1 MFRHYLTVA
10 VRSFRRGPLTASVN
24 IFALALGLTAFVI
37 AYGVVSYWERSERHF
52 ANADRT
58 YVVTATFEGRDGQ
71 RRATPLPFTNRLYAD
86 YLRAD
91 FPELETVA
99 RAQVM
104 YEETGVAAG
113 DVYKAMFVVGVE
125 SEFLEI
131 FDLPFVAGDAKAL
144 SQPNSAVLTAETA
157 ALLFGAADPIGQTI
171 TLANVLDV
179 TVTGVVAPVPEPSH
193 LGRAESASM
202 RFDVLASWDTLDGV
216 QTAART
222 RAAERDPA
230 AAARNQPPP
239 NASPQPENWLGG
251 YCCTTY
257 AMTSR
262 ENTLSTATLNERLKA
277 FGEAHIPLAQK
288 EITTLT
294 IGAVPITSLMT
305 AQLNSQLLS
314 GAPISITTL
323 LLALGTLVLV
333 VACVNYANLATA
345 QAARRA
351 REVGL
356 RKALGANRRRVML
369 QYLAESAV
377 LTAAAAL
384 LSLVAVRLV
393 IPVLRD
399 AVGIDLGLSLFD
411 GASFWLFLAALLG
424 AVTLLGGAYPA
435 LVLSRVAPVEALRV
449 GRSRIG
455 PRFAGTIL
463 VGVQFAAASF
473 LLIVVLVMHAQNDE
487 LERTGL
493 GSATDPLVVIS
504 NAPQFSEID
513 NNLLRAELER
523 LPQVRG
529 VSEISTPPW
538 SASVNLVGF
547 ARTPDADTTA
557 VTTYLNVV
565 GHDFFSTLGFT
576 VLAGR
581 GFDRDHGEDAFRGFN
596 IVQLNEG
603 RPINAVIDASLA
615 RQLGFESPQAAVDQ
629 TIYIPDSFSRAFGGK
644 AVQLRVIGVVADKP
658 LHLRG
663 GNATSNVYWLQP
675 GLNFQVVRIAAN
687 GVAGGL
693 EAIDTV
699 WNRLSPKIAINR
711 DFMDQLF
718 DENYENFARINQVF
732 GGLALVAVVIALIG
746 LFGMAIHVASRRVRE
761 IGVRKSIGAR
771 TSQVVVMLIRDFS
784 KPVLIANL
792 VAWPLAYFAAQQY
805 LSVFLHRVA
814 LTPVPF
820 ALSLVLALGVA
831 WIAVGGQALRAAR
844 VNPANVLRI
853 E

>member
-1 MFRHYLTVA
+1 MFGHYLTVA

-37 AYGVVSYWERSERHF
+37 AYGIVNYWERSERHF
-52 ANADRT
+52 PNADRT
-58 YVVTATFEGRDGQ
+58 YVVTAAFQGRNGQ
-71 RRATPLPFTNRLYAD
+71 GRATPLPMTNRLYAD

-91 FPELETVA
+91 FPEFEAVA

-104 YEETGVAAG
+104 NQETGVTG
-113 DVYKAMFVVGVE
+113 GEVHTRMFVVGVE

-131 FDLPFVAGDAKAL
+131 FDLPFVAGDSTAL
-144 SQPNSAVLTAETA
+144 SQPNSAVLTQETA
-157 ALLFGAADPIGQTI
+157 ARLFGGANPLGQTI
-171 TLANVLDV
+171 TLANVFDV

-193 LGRAESASM
+193 LGRTESASM
-202 RFDVLASWDTLDGV
+202 RFDVLTSWDTLDGV
-216 QTAART
+216 QAAGRA
-222 RAAERDPA
+222 RAAELDPT

-239 NASPQPENWLGG
+239 NAPPQPENWLGG
-251 YCCTTY
+251 YCCQTY
-257 AMTSR
+257 VMLSR
-262 ENTLSTATLNERLKA
+262 DSNLTAATLNERLKA

-288 EITTLT
+288 ELATLT
-294 IGAVPITSLMT
+294 IGAVPITSMMA

-323 LLALGTLVLV
+323 LLMLGALVLV

-356 RKALGANRRRVML
+356 RKALGASRRRVML

-377 LTAAAAL
+377 LTGVATL

-393 IPVLRD
+393 IPVLRN

-411 GASFWLFLAALLG
+411 GVGFWLFLAVLLG

-435 LVLSRVAPVEALRV
+435 LVLSRVAPVLALRT

-473 LLIVVLVMHAQNDE
+473 LLIVVLVMYAQNDE

-493 GSATDPLVVIS
+493 GSMTDPLVVIT
-504 NAPQFSEID
+504 NAASFSGVD
-513 NNLLRAELER
+513 NDLLRTELER

-529 VSEISTPPW
+529 VSEVSTPPW
-538 SASVNLVGF
+538 SPTVNLMTF

-557 VTTYLNVV
+557 VTTYMNIV
-565 GHDFFSTLGFT
+565 GYDFFSTLGFT

-581 GFDRDHGEDAFRGFN
+581 GFDRDHGEDVFRGLN
-596 IVQLNEG
+596 MAQLGEG
-603 RPINAVIDASLA
+603 GPINAVIDASLA
-615 RQLGFESPQAAVDQ
+615 RQLGFESPEAAVDQ
-629 TIYIPDSFSRAFGGK
+629 TFYIPDRFSRAFGGR
-644 AVQLRVIGVVADKP
+644 AVPLQVIGVVADKP

-663 GNATSNVYWLQP
+663 AGATSNVYWLQP
-675 GLNFQVVRIAAN
+675 GLNFQIVRIAASDVS
-687 GVAGGL
+687 GAL
-693 EAIDTV
+693 EAIDAT
-699 WNRLSPKIAINR
+699 WDRLSPKPTINR

-732 GGLALVAVVIALIG
+732 GGLASVAVLIALIG
-746 LFGMAIHVASRRVRE
+746 LFGMAVHVASRRVRE

-771 TSQVVVMLIRDFS
+771 TSEIIVMLVRDFS

-792 VAWPLAYFAAQQY
+792 VAWPLAYLAAQQY
-805 LSVFLHRVA
+805 LSLFMHRIP
-814 LTPVPF
+814 LTPMPF
-820 ALSLVLALGVA
+820 ALSLVLALAVA
-831 WIAVGGQALRAAR
+831 WIAVGGQAVRAAR
-844 VNPANVLRI
+844 VNPANVLRV

>member
-1 MFRHYLTVA
+1 MFRHYLAIA
-10 VRSFRRGPLTASVN
+10 VRSFRRAPFAASVN

-37 AYGVVSYWERSERHF
+37 AYGVVTYWDRSEGYF
-52 ANADRT
+52 PNAERT
-58 YVVTATFEGRDGQ
+58 YVVTATFQGRDGG
-71 RRATPLPFTNRLYAD
+71 RATPLPMTNRLYAD

-91 FPELETVA
+91 FPEFEAVA
-99 RAQVM
+99 RAQLM

-113 DVYKAMFVVGVE
+113 DSYTEMSVVGAE
-125 SEFLEI
+125 NEFLRI

-144 SQPNSAVLTAETA
+144 SQPRSAVLTEDA
-157 ALLFGAADPIGQTI
+157 AKRLFGAANPLGKTI

-179 TVTGVVAPVPEPSH
+179 TVTGIVADVPGPSH
-193 LGRAESASM
+193 LGKTETASL

-216 QTAART
+216 QDAARARLGARNPNTAA
-222 RAAERDPA
+222 
-230 AAARNQPPP
+230 NQPPR
-239 NASPQPENWLGG
+239 NAPPPPENWLGG

-257 AMTSR
+257 VMLSR
-262 ENTLSTATLNERLKA
+262 GSGLTDATLNERLKA
-277 FGEAHIPLAQK
+277 FGVAHIPLAQK

-294 IGAVPITSLMT
+294 IGAVPVTSLMT

-323 LLALGTLVLV
+323 LLVLGTLVLV

-377 LTAAAAL
+377 LTGIATV
-384 LSLVAVRLV
+384 LSLVVVRLV
-393 IPVLRD
+393 APLLRN
-399 AVGIDLGLSLFD
+399 AVDIDLRLSLFD
-411 GASFWLFLAALLG
+411 GAGFWLFLAVLLG

-435 LVLSRVAPVEALRV
+435 LVLSRVAPVTALRV

-455 PRFAGTIL
+455 PRFAGTVL

-473 LLIVVLVMHAQNDE
+473 LLIVVLVMYGQNRE

-493 GSATDPLVVIS
+493 GGTTDRLVMIA
-504 NAPQFSEID
+504 NAPQFSEVD
-513 NNLLRAELER
+513 NELLRKELER

-538 SASVNLVGF
+538 SPQVNLIGF
-547 ARTPDADTTA
+547 ARTPDADATA
-557 VTTYLNVV
+557 VTTYLNTV
-565 GHDFFSTLGFT
+565 GYDFFSTLGFT

-581 GFDRDHGEDAFRGFN
+581 GFDRAHGEDAFRGFN
-596 IVQLNEG
+596 LAQLNDG

-615 RQLGFESPQAAVDQ
+615 AKLGFASPDAAIDQ
-629 TIYIPDSFSRAFGGK
+629 TFYIPDNFTRAFGGK
-644 AVQLRVIGVVADKP
+644 AVEVRAIGVVADKP

-663 GNATSNVYWLQP
+663 ATSNIYWLQP
-675 GLNFQVVRIAAN
+675 GQAFQVVRVAAN
-687 GVAGGL
+687 DVSGGL
-693 EAIDTV
+693 AAIDAA
-699 WNRLSPKIAINR
+699 WKRISPKIPITR
-711 DFMDQLF
+711 KFMDQLF
-718 DENYENFARINQVF
+718 DKSYENFARINQVF
-732 GGLALVAVVIALIG
+732 AGLALVAVSIALIG
-746 LFGMAIHVASRRVRE
+746 LFGMAIHVAGRRLRE

-771 TSQVVVMLIRDFS
+771 TSQVVLMLIRDFS

-792 VAWPLAYFAAQQY
+792 VAWPLGYFAAQQY
-805 LSVFLHRVA
+805 LSVFMHRIP
-814 LTPVPF
+814 LTPAPF
-820 ALSLVLALGVA
+820 GLSLAMVLAVA
-831 WIAVGGQALRAAR
+831 WIAVGGHAVRAAR
-844 VNPANVLRI
+844 ISPADVLRVD
-853 E
+853 

>member
-10 VRSFRRGPLTASVN
+10 VRSFRRGPLAASVN
-24 IFALALGLTAFVI
+24 IFALALGLMAFVV
-37 AYGVVSYWERSERHF
+37 AYGVVNYWDRSERHF
-52 ANADRT
+52 RNADRT
-58 YVVTATFEGRDGQ
+58 YVVTAAFQGRDGQ
-71 RRATPLPFTNRLYAD
+71 GRATPVPFTNRLYAD

-91 FPELETVA
+91 FPEFEAVA

-104 YEETGVAAG
+104 YEETGVTAG
-113 DVYKAMFVVGVE
+113 DVHAEMFVVGVE

-131 FDLPFVAGDAKAL
+131 FDLPFVAGDSKAL
-144 SQPNSAVLTAETA
+144 SQPNSAVLAEEVA
-157 ALLFGAADPIGQTI
+157 AQLFGAANPIGQTI

-193 LGRAESASM
+193 LGRGESASL

-216 QTAART
+216 QAAGRA
-222 RAAERDPA
+222 RAAERNPA
-230 AAARNQPPP
+230 AAPQGPPP
-239 NASPQPENWLGG
+239 NAPPPPENWLGG

-257 AMTSR
+257 VM
-262 ENTLSTATLNERLKA
+262 LSSDSDLSAKTLNERLKA
-277 FGEAHIPLAQK
+277 FGEVRIPLAQK

-294 IGAVPITSLMT
+294 IGAVPITSLLT
-305 AQLNSQLLS
+305 TQLNSQLLS

-323 LLALGTLVLV
+323 LLALGALVLV

-356 RKALGANRRRVML
+356 RKALGASRRRVML

-393 IPVLRD
+393 TPVLRN

-411 GASFWLFLAALLG
+411 GVGFWLFLAALL
-424 AVTLLGGAYPA
+424 AVVTLLGGAYPA

-473 LLIVVLVMHAQNDE
+473 LLIVVLVMQAQNDE

-493 GSATDPLVVIS
+493 GSTTDPLIVIA
-504 NAPQFSEID
+504 NAPQFSGVEND
-513 NNLLRAELER
+513 LLRTELER

-529 VSEISTPPW
+529 VSEVSTPPW
-538 SASVNLVGF
+538 SPSVNLMGF
-547 ARTPDADTTA
+547 ARTPDADSTA
-557 VTTYLNVV
+557 VQTYLNIV
-565 GHDFFSTLGFT
+565 GYDFFSTLGFT
-576 VLAGR
+576 LLAGR
-581 GFDRDHGEDAFRGFN
+581 GFDRDHGEDVFRGFN
-596 IVQLNEG
+596 MAQLNDG

-615 RQLGFESPQAAVDQ
+615 RQLGFESPEAAVDQ
-629 TIYIPDSFSRAFGGK
+629 TFYIPDSFTRAFGGQ
-644 AVQLRVIGVVADKP
+644 AAQLRVIGVVADKP

-663 GNATSNVYWLQP
+663 AGATSNVYWLRP
-675 GLNFQVVRIAAN
+675 GHNFQIVRIAAN
-687 GVAGGL
+687 DVAGAL
-693 EAIDTV
+693 EQVDAA
-699 WNRLSPKIAINR
+699 WARLSPKHPISR

-732 GGLALVAVVIALIG
+732 GGLALVAVMIALVG
-746 LFGMAIHVASRRVRE
+746 LFGMAVHVASRRVRE

-771 TSQVVVMLIRDFS
+771 TRQVVVMLIRDFS

-805 LSVFLHRVA
+805 LSVFMHRVP
-814 LTPVPF
+814 LTPLPF
-820 ALSLVLALGVA
+820 VLSLILALAIA
-831 WIAVGGQALRAAR
+831 WLAVGGQAMRAAR
-844 VNPANVLRI
+844 VNPANVLRA

>member
-1 MFRHYLTVA
+1 MFRHYLAIA
-10 VRSFRRGPLTASVN
+10 VRSFRRAPFAASVN

-37 AYGVVSYWERSERHF
+37 AYGVVTYWDRSEGYF
-52 ANADRT
+52 PNAERT
-58 YVVTATFEGRDGQ
+58 YVVTATFQGRDGG
-71 RRATPLPFTNRLYAD
+71 RATPLPMTNRLYAD

-91 FPELETVA
+91 FPEFEAVA
-99 RAQVM
+99 RAQLM

-113 DVYKAMFVVGVE
+113 DAYTEMSVVGAE
-125 SEFLEI
+125 SEFLKI
-131 FDLPFVAGDAKAL
+131 FDLPFKAGDAKAL
-144 SQPNSAVLTAETA
+144 SQPRSAVLTEDA
-157 ALLFGAADPIGQTI
+157 AKRLFGAANPLGKTI

-179 TVTGVVAPVPEPSH
+179 TVTGVVADVPGPSH
-193 LGRAESASM
+193 LGKTETASL

-216 QTAART
+216 QDAARARLGARNPNTAA
-222 RAAERDPA
+222 
-230 AAARNQPPP
+230 NQPPR
-239 NASPQPENWLGG
+239 NAPPPPENWLGG

-257 AMTSR
+257 VMLSR
-262 ENTLSTATLNERLKA
+262 GSGLTDATLNERLKA

-294 IGAVPITSLMT
+294 IGAVPVTSLMT

-323 LLALGTLVLV
+323 LLVLGTLVLV

-377 LTAAAAL
+377 LTGIATV
-384 LSLVAVRLV
+384 LSLVVVRLV
-393 IPVLRD
+393 APLLRN
-399 AVGIDLGLSLFD
+399 AVDIDLRLSLFD
-411 GASFWLFLAALLG
+411 GAGFWLFLAVLLG
-424 AVTLLGGAYPA
+424 AVTVLGGAYPA
-435 LVLSRVAPVEALRV
+435 LVLSRVAPVTALRV

-455 PRFAGTIL
+455 PRFAGTVL

-473 LLIVVLVMHAQNDE
+473 LLIMVLVMYGQNRE

-493 GSATDPLVVIS
+493 GGTTDRLVMIA
-504 NAPQFSEID
+504 NAPQFSEVD
-513 NNLLRAELER
+513 NELLRKELER

-538 SASVNLVGF
+538 SPQVNLVGF
-547 ARTPDADTTA
+547 ARTPDADATA
-557 VTTYLNVV
+557 VTTYLNTV
-565 GHDFFSTLGFT
+565 GYDFFSTLGFT

-596 IVQLNEG
+596 LAQLNDG

-615 RQLGFESPQAAVDQ
+615 AKLGFASPEAAIDQ
-629 TIYIPDSFSRAFGGK
+629 TFFIPDNFTRAFGGK
-644 AVQLRVIGVVADKP
+644 AVEVRAIGVVADKP

-663 GNATSNVYWLQP
+663 ATSNIYWLQP
-675 GLNFQVVRIAAN
+675 GQAFQVVRVAAN
-687 GVAGGL
+687 DVSGGL
-693 EAIDTV
+693 AAIDATWKRV
-699 WNRLSPKIAINR
+699 SPKIPITR
-711 DFMDQLF
+711 KFMDQLF
-718 DENYENFARINQVF
+718 DKSYENFARINQVF
-732 GGLALVAVVIALIG
+732 AGLALVAVSIALIG
-746 LFGMAIHVASRRVRE
+746 LFGMAIHVAGRRLRE

-771 TSQVVVMLIRDFS
+771 TGQVVLMLIRDFS

-792 VAWPLAYFAAQQY
+792 VAWPLGYFAAQQY
-805 LSVFLHRVA
+805 LSVFMHRIP
-814 LTPVPF
+814 LTPAPF
-820 ALSLVLALGVA
+820 GLSLAMVLAVA
-831 WIAVGGQALRAAR
+831 WIAVGGHAVRAAR
-844 VNPANVLRI
+844 ISPADVLRVD
-853 E
+853 

>member
-1 MFRHYLTVA
+1 MFRHYLAIA
-10 VRSFRRGPLTASVN
+10 VRSFRRAPFAASVN

-37 AYGVVSYWERSERHF
+37 AYGVVTYWDRSEGYF
-52 ANADRT
+52 PNAERT
-58 YVVTATFEGRDGQ
+58 YVVTATFQGRDGG
-71 RRATPLPFTNRLYAD
+71 RATPLPMTNRLYAD

-91 FPELETVA
+91 FPEFEAVA
-99 RAQVM
+99 RAQLM

-113 DVYKAMFVVGVE
+113 DAYTEMSVVGAE
-125 SEFLEI
+125 SEFLKI
-131 FDLPFVAGDAKAL
+131 FDLPFKAGDAKAL
-144 SQPNSAVLTAETA
+144 SQPRSAVLTEDA
-157 ALLFGAADPIGQTI
+157 AKRLFGAANPLGKTI

-179 TVTGVVAPVPEPSH
+179 TVTAVVADVPGPSH
-193 LGRAESASM
+193 LGKTETASL

-216 QTAART
+216 QDAARARLGARNPNTAA
-222 RAAERDPA
+222 
-230 AAARNQPPP
+230 NQPPR
-239 NASPQPENWLGG
+239 NAPPPPENWLGG

-257 AMTSR
+257 VMLSR
-262 ENTLSTATLNERLKA
+262 GSGLTDATLNERLKA

-294 IGAVPITSLMT
+294 IGAVPVTSLMT

-323 LLALGTLVLV
+323 LLVLGTLVLV

-377 LTAAAAL
+377 LTGIATV
-384 LSLVAVRLV
+384 LSLVVVRLV
-393 IPVLRD
+393 APLLRN
-399 AVGIDLGLSLFD
+399 AVDIDLRLSLFD
-411 GASFWLFLAALLG
+411 GAGFWLFLAVLLG

-435 LVLSRVAPVEALRV
+435 LVLSRVAPVTALRV

-455 PRFAGTIL
+455 PRFAGTVL

-473 LLIVVLVMHAQNDE
+473 LLIVVLVMYGQNRE

-493 GSATDPLVVIS
+493 GGTTDRLVMIA
-504 NAPQFSEID
+504 NAPQFSEVD
-513 NNLLRAELER
+513 NELLRKELER

-538 SASVNLVGF
+538 SPQVNLVGF
-547 ARTPDADTTA
+547 ARTPDADATA
-557 VTTYLNVV
+557 VTTYLNTV
-565 GHDFFSTLGFT
+565 GYDFFSTLGFT

-596 IVQLNEG
+596 LAQLNDG

-615 RQLGFESPQAAVDQ
+615 AKLGFASPEAAIDQ
-629 TIYIPDSFSRAFGGK
+629 TFYIPDNFTRAFGGK
-644 AVQLRVIGVVADKP
+644 AVEVRAIGVVADKP

-663 GNATSNVYWLQP
+663 ATSNIYWLQP
-675 GLNFQVVRIAAN
+675 GQAFQVVRVAAN
-687 GVAGGL
+687 DVSGGL
-693 EAIDTV
+693 AAIDATWKRV
-699 WNRLSPKIAINR
+699 SPKIPITR
-711 DFMDQLF
+711 KFMDQLF
-718 DENYENFARINQVF
+718 DKSYENFARINQVF
-732 GGLALVAVVIALIG
+732 AGLALVAVSIALIG
-746 LFGMAIHVASRRVRE
+746 LFGMAIHVAGRRLRE

-771 TSQVVVMLIRDFS
+771 TGQVVLMLIRDFS
-784 KPVLIANL
+784 KPVIIANL
-792 VAWPLAYFAAQQY
+792 VAWPLGYFAAQQY
-805 LSVFLHRVA
+805 LSVFMHRIP
-814 LTPVPF
+814 LTPAPF
-820 ALSLVLALGVA
+820 GLSLAMVLAVA
-831 WIAVGGQALRAAR
+831 WIAVGGHAVRAAR
-844 VNPANVLRI
+844 ISPADVLRVD
-853 E
+853 

>member
-10 VRSFRRGPLTASVN
+10 VRSFRRGPLAASIN

-37 AYGVVSYWERSERHF
+37 AYGVVNYWERSERHF
-52 ANADRT
+52 PNADRT
-58 YVVTATFEGRDGQ
+58 YVVTAAFQGRDGQ
-71 RRATPLPFTNRLYAD
+71 GRATPLPMTNRLYAD

-91 FPELETVA
+91 FPEFEAVA

-104 YEETGVAAG
+104 YGETGVAAG
-113 DVYKAMFVVGVE
+113 DVYTEMFIVGAE

-131 FDLPFVAGDAKAL
+131 FDLPFVAGDSKAL
-144 SQPNSAVLTAETA
+144 SQPNSAVLTEETA
-157 ALLFGAADPIGQTI
+157 ARLFGAADPMGQTI

-179 TVTGVVAPVPEPSH
+179 TVTGVVAPVPDPSH
-193 LGRAESASM
+193 LGRAESASL
-202 RFDVLASWDTLDGV
+202 RFDVLTSWDTIDGV
-216 QTAART
+216 QAAARA
-222 RAAERDPA
+222 RAAERDPG
-230 AAARNQPPP
+230 AAARNPPP
-239 NASPQPENWLGG
+239 TAPPPENWLGG

-257 AMTSR
+257 VM
-262 ENTLSTATLNERLKA
+262 LSGASNLSADTLNERLKA

-294 IGAVPITSLMT
+294 IGAVPVTSLMT
-305 AQLNSQLLS
+305 AQLNSQLLA

-356 RKALGANRRRVML
+356 RKALGASRHRVML

-393 IPVLRD
+393 IPALRD

-411 GASFWLFLAALLG
+411 GAGFWLFLAALLG
-424 AVTLLGGAYPA
+424 GVTLLGGAYPA

-473 LLIVVLVMHAQNDE
+473 LLIVVLVMYAQNEE

-493 GSATDPLVVIS
+493 GSVTDPLVVIA
-504 NAPQFSEID
+504 NAPQFSGVD
-513 NNLLRAELER
+513 NSLLRAELER

-529 VSEISTPPW
+529 VSEVSTPPW
-538 SASVNLVGF
+538 SPTVNLMGF

-557 VTTYLNVV
+557 VQTYMNIV
-565 GHDFFSTLGFT
+565 GYDFFSTLGFT

-581 GFDRDHGEDAFRGFN
+581 GFDREHGEDVFRGFN
-596 IVQLNEG
+596 MAQLNEG

-615 RQLGFESPQAAVDQ
+615 RQLGFESPEDAVDQ
-629 TIYIPDSFSRAFGGK
+629 TFYIPDTFTRAFGGR
-644 AVQLRVIGVVADKP
+644 AAELRAIGVVADKP

-663 GNATSNVYWLQP
+663 AGATSNVYWLQP
-675 GLNFQVVRIAAN
+675 GLSFQIVRIAAN
-687 GVAGGL
+687 DVSGGL
-693 EAIDTV
+693 EAIDAV
-699 WNRLSPKIAINR
+699 WTRLSPKITINR

-732 GGLALVAVVIALIG
+732 GGLAFGAVLISLTG
-746 LFGMAIHVASRRVRE
+746 LFGMAVHVASRRVRE

-771 TSQVVVMLIRDFS
+771 TSQVVVMLVRDFS

-792 VAWPLAYFAAQQY
+792 VAWPLAYLAAQQY
-805 LSVFLHRVA
+805 LSVFMHRVP

-844 VNPANVLRI
+844 VNPANVLRV

>member
-1 MFRHYLTVA
+1 MFRHYLAIA
-10 VRSFRRGPLTASVN
+10 VRSFRRAPFAASVN

-37 AYGVVSYWERSERHF
+37 AYGVVTYWDRSEGYF
-52 ANADRT
+52 PNAERT
-58 YVVTATFEGRDGQ
+58 YVVTATFQGRDGG
-71 RRATPLPFTNRLYAD
+71 RATPLPMTNRLYAD

-91 FPELETVA
+91 FPEFEAVA
-99 RAQVM
+99 RAQLM

-113 DVYKAMFVVGVE
+113 DSYTEMSVVGAE
-125 SEFLEI
+125 NEFLRI

-144 SQPNSAVLTAETA
+144 SQPRSAVLTEDA
-157 ALLFGAADPIGQTI
+157 AKRLFGAANPLGKTI

-179 TVTGVVAPVPEPSH
+179 TVTGIVADVPGPSH
-193 LGRAESASM
+193 LGKTETASL

-216 QTAART
+216 QDAARARLGARNPNTAA
-222 RAAERDPA
+222 
-230 AAARNQPPP
+230 NQPPR
-239 NASPQPENWLGG
+239 NAPPPPENWLGG

-257 AMTSR
+257 VMLSR
-262 ENTLSTATLNERLKA
+262 GGGLTDATLNERLKA
-277 FGEAHIPLAQK
+277 FGVAHIPLAQK

-294 IGAVPITSLMT
+294 IGAVPVTSLMT

-323 LLALGTLVLV
+323 LLVLGTLVLV

-377 LTAAAAL
+377 LTGIATV
-384 LSLVAVRLV
+384 LSLVVVRLV
-393 IPVLRD
+393 APLLRN
-399 AVGIDLGLSLFD
+399 AVDIDLRLSLFD
-411 GASFWLFLAALLG
+411 GAGFWLFLAVLLG

-435 LVLSRVAPVEALRV
+435 LVLSRVAPVTALRV

-455 PRFAGTIL
+455 PRFAGTVL

-473 LLIVVLVMHAQNDE
+473 LLIVVLVMYGQNRE

-493 GSATDPLVVIS
+493 GGTTDRLVMIA
-504 NAPQFSEID
+504 NAPQFSEVD
-513 NNLLRAELER
+513 NELLRKELER

-538 SASVNLVGF
+538 SPQVNLIGF
-547 ARTPDADTTA
+547 ARTPDADATA
-557 VTTYLNVV
+557 VTTYLNTV
-565 GHDFFSTLGFT
+565 GYDFFSTLGFT

-581 GFDRDHGEDAFRGFN
+581 GFDRAHGEDAFRGFN
-596 IVQLNEG
+596 LAQLNDG

-615 RQLGFESPQAAVDQ
+615 AKLGFASPDAAIDQ
-629 TIYIPDSFSRAFGGK
+629 TFYIPDNFTRAFGGK
-644 AVQLRVIGVVADKP
+644 AVEVRAIGVVADKP

-663 GNATSNVYWLQP
+663 ATSNIYWLQP
-675 GLNFQVVRIAAN
+675 GQAFQVVRVAAN
-687 GVAGGL
+687 DVSGGL
-693 EAIDTV
+693 AAIDAA
-699 WNRLSPKIAINR
+699 WKRISPKIPITR
-711 DFMDQLF
+711 KFMDQLF
-718 DENYENFARINQVF
+718 DKSYENFARINQVF
-732 GGLALVAVVIALIG
+732 AGLALVAVSIALIG
-746 LFGMAIHVASRRVRE
+746 LFGMAIHVAGRRLRE

-771 TSQVVVMLIRDFS
+771 TSQVVLMLIRDFS

-792 VAWPLAYFAAQQY
+792 VAWPLGYFAAQQY
-805 LSVFLHRVA
+805 LSVFMHRIP
-814 LTPVPF
+814 LTPAPF
-820 ALSLVLALGVA
+820 GLSLAMVLAVA
-831 WIAVGGQALRAAR
+831 WIAVGGHAVRAAR
-844 VNPANVLRI
+844 ISPADVLRVD
-853 E
+853 

>member
-1 MFRHYLTVA
+1 MFRHYLAIA
-10 VRSFRRGPLTASVN
+10 VRSFRRAPFAASVN

-37 AYGVVSYWERSERHF
+37 AYGVVTYWDRSEGYF
-52 ANADRT
+52 PNAERT
-58 YVVTATFEGRDGQ
+58 YVVTATFQGRDGG
-71 RRATPLPFTNRLYAD
+71 RATPLPMTNRLYAD

-91 FPELETVA
+91 FPEFEAVA
-99 RAQVM
+99 RAQLM

-113 DVYKAMFVVGVE
+113 DAYTEMSVVGAE
-125 SEFLEI
+125 SEFLKI
-131 FDLPFVAGDAKAL
+131 FDLPFKAGDAKAL
-144 SQPNSAVLTAETA
+144 SQPRSAVLTEDA
-157 ALLFGAADPIGQTI
+157 AKRLFGAANPLGKTI

-179 TVTGVVAPVPEPSH
+179 TVTAVVADVPGPSH
-193 LGRAESASM
+193 LGKTETASL

-216 QTAART
+216 QDAARARLGARNPNTAA
-222 RAAERDPA
+222 
-230 AAARNQPPP
+230 NQPPR
-239 NASPQPENWLGG
+239 NAPPPPENWLGG

-257 AMTSR
+257 VMLSR
-262 ENTLSTATLNERLKA
+262 GSGLTDATLNERLKA

-294 IGAVPITSLMT
+294 IGAVPVTSLMT

-323 LLALGTLVLV
+323 LLVLGTLVLV

-377 LTAAAAL
+377 LTGIATV
-384 LSLVAVRLV
+384 LSLVVVRLV
-393 IPVLRD
+393 APLLRN
-399 AVGIDLGLSLFD
+399 AVDIDLRLSLFD
-411 GASFWLFLAALLG
+411 GAGFWLFLAVLLG

-435 LVLSRVAPVEALRV
+435 LVLSRVAPVTALRV

-455 PRFAGTIL
+455 PRFAGTVL

-473 LLIVVLVMHAQNDE
+473 LLIMVLVMYGQNRE

-493 GSATDPLVVIS
+493 GGTTDRLVMIA
-504 NAPQFSEID
+504 NAPQFSEVD
-513 NNLLRAELER
+513 NELLRKELER

-538 SASVNLVGF
+538 SPQVNLVGF
-547 ARTPDADTTA
+547 ARTPDADATA
-557 VTTYLNVV
+557 VTTYLNTV
-565 GHDFFSTLGFT
+565 GYDFFSTLGFT

-596 IVQLNEG
+596 LAQLNDG

-615 RQLGFESPQAAVDQ
+615 AKLGFASPEAAIDQ
-629 TIYIPDSFSRAFGGK
+629 TFFIPDNFTRAFGGK
-644 AVQLRVIGVVADKP
+644 AVEVRAIGVVADKP

-663 GNATSNVYWLQP
+663 ATSNIYWLQP
-675 GLNFQVVRIAAN
+675 GQAFQVVRVAAN
-687 GVAGGL
+687 DVSGGL
-693 EAIDTV
+693 AAIDATWKRV
-699 WNRLSPKIAINR
+699 SPKIPITR
-711 DFMDQLF
+711 KFMDQLF
-718 DENYENFARINQVF
+718 DKSYENFARINQVF
-732 GGLALVAVVIALIG
+732 AGLALVAVSIALIG
-746 LFGMAIHVASRRVRE
+746 LFGMAIHVAGRRLRE

-771 TSQVVVMLIRDFS
+771 TGQVVLMLIRDFS
-784 KPVLIANL
+784 KPVIIANL
-792 VAWPLAYFAAQQY
+792 VAWPLGYFAAQQY
-805 LSVFLHRVA
+805 LSVFMHRIP
-814 LTPVPF
+814 LTPAPF
-820 ALSLVLALGVA
+820 GLSLAMVLAVA
-831 WIAVGGQALRAAR
+831 WIAVGGHAVRAAR
-844 VNPANVLRI
+844 ISPADVLRVD
-853 E
+853 

>member
-1 MFRHYLTVA
+1 MFRHYLTIA
-10 VRSFRRGPLTASVN
+10 ARSFRRGPLTASVN
-24 IFALALGLTAFVI
+24 ILALALGLTAFVI
-37 AYGVVSYWERSERHF
+37 AYGIVNYWDRSERHF
-52 ANADRT
+52 PNADRT
-58 YVVTATFEGRDGQ
+58 HVVTAAFQGRDGQ
-71 RRATPLPFTNRLYAD
+71 NRATPVPTTNRLYAD

-91 FPELETVA
+91 FPELEAVA
-99 RAQVM
+99 RTQVM
-104 YEETGVAAG
+104 YQETGVLAG
-113 DVYKAMFVVGVE
+113 DVYAEMFVVGAE

-131 FDLPFVAGDAKAL
+131 FDLPFVAGNSNAL
-144 SQPNSAVLTAETA
+144 SQPNSAVLTEETA
-157 ALLFGAADPIGQTI
+157 ARLFGGADPLGKTI

-193 LGRAESASM
+193 LGRTESASL

-216 QTAART
+216 QAAARART
-222 RAAERDPA
+222 AQRDPA
-230 AAARNQPPP
+230 GAARNPPP
-239 NASPQPENWLGG
+239 NAPPPPENWLGG

-257 AMTSR
+257 VMLSR
-262 ENTLSTATLNERLKA
+262 DSVLTTETLNERLKA

-294 IGAVPITSLMT
+294 IGAVPVTSLMT
-305 AQLNSQLLS
+305 AQLNSQLLA

-356 RKALGANRRRVML
+356 RKALGASRRGVML

-384 LSLVAVRLV
+384 LSLAAVRLV
-393 IPVLRD
+393 TPVLRN

-411 GASFWLFLAALLG
+411 GVGFWLFLAGLLG

-473 LLIVVLVMHAQNDE
+473 LLIVVLVMYAQNDE

-493 GSATDPLVVIS
+493 GSATDPLLVIA
-504 NAPQFSEID
+504 NAPQFSEVD
-513 NNLLRAELER
+513 NDLLRTELER

-529 VSEISTPPW
+529 VSEISAPPW
-538 SASVNLVGF
+538 SPFVNLMGL
-547 ARTPDADTTA
+547 ARAPDADTTS
-557 VTTYLNVV
+557 VTTFMNIV
-565 GHDFFSTLGFT
+565 GYDFFSTLGFT

-581 GFDRDHGEDAFRGFN
+581 GFDRDHGEDVFRGFN
-596 IVQLNEG
+596 MAQLNEG

-615 RQLGFESPQAAVDQ
+615 RQLGFESADGAVDQ
-629 TIYIPDSFSRAFGGK
+629 TIYIPDNFTRAFGGK
-644 AVQLRVIGVVADKP
+644 AVQIHVVGVVADKP

-687 GVAGGL
+687 DVSGAL
-693 EAIDTV
+693 EAIDAV
-699 WNRLSPKIAINR
+699 WNRLSPKITISR
-711 DFMDQLF
+711 DFVDQLF

-732 GGLALVAVVIALIG
+732 GGLAFVAVLIALIG
-746 LFGMAIHVASRRVRE
+746 LFGMAVHVAGRRVRE

-805 LSVFLHRVA
+805 LSVFMHRVP
-814 LTPVPF
+814 LTPAPF
-820 ALSLVLALGVA
+820 GLSLALALAVA
-831 WIAVGGQALRAAR
+831 WIAVGGQAVRAAR
-844 VNPANVLRI
+844 VSPANVLRV